1 MHLANTKLSNKY
13 VPQNVKKHSLERN
26 ILHNK
31 IKALPVQTTLR
42 LDRVLKLNLNKKKY
56 ICTALCIC
64 KKCRLKD
71 ALRISCFD
79 KFRKINKK
87 TPMMEFFFKSCWLQG
102 CKVTERKTLY
112 RRCFAED
119 FVKYFETPPGD
130 CFCIY

>member
-56 ICTALCIC
+56 ICTALCI
-64 KKCRLKD
+64 
-71 ALRISCFD
+71 
-79 KFRKINKK
+79 
-87 TPMMEFFFKSCWLQG
+87 
-102 CKVTERKTLY
+102 
-112 RRCFAED
+112 
-119 FVKYFETPPGD
+119 
-130 CFCIY
+130 